1 MTKKTSSKKTSPLTS
16 ANSNSVE
23 NKTLRDLNESFDRNN
38 DKIYS
43 KLEFIGMTSSY
54 IFGMNDFIIDKYKD
68 DNVDRITSKF
78 NTFFK
83 VLENNINNIV
93 NSKEWNDMLDLVE
106 GLMDN
111 NNKNVEKIFFTEEEI
126 NDDTVNK
133 NEVGEK
139 LFNGH
144 VLFFSRMTA
153 MKKHAQM
160 TLDYLEDSIKR
171 YNEHYSKEDK
181 K

>member
-1 MTKKTSSKKTSPLTS
+1 MTKKTSTKKTNPLHST
-16 ANSNSVE
+16 NSKSNENSWS
-23 NKTLRDLNESFDRNN
+23 NLNDSFDINN

-43 KLEFIGMTSSY
+43 KLEFLGMTSSY

-68 DNVDRITSKF
+68 NNVDRITSKF

-83 VLENNINNIV
+83 VLETNIDNIV
-93 NSKEWNDMLDLVE
+93 NSKEWNEMLDLVE